1 MPFPNRNLKQI
12 PNNRNMKNQKLNGF
26 LGIPFRSNQE
36 LVIEKLI
43 EKNGTLDE
51 ENSNKDVLV
60 VNGITFGGRQTE
72 ILLLTFFESQFC
84 KATVFIK
91 PKLESKVVET
101 YKQIKN
107 EINEKYYVS
116 DKDFETYHSPYEQND
131 GDTEL
136 AISLGKANFS
146 CYWTFGDSGILEDY
160 ISVKIDENLEILIA
174 YEDGPIMDL
183 LVQRNKEKDSL
194 DY

>member
-1 MPFPNRNLKQI
+1 MPFSNHNLKQKQ
-12 PNNRNMKNQKLNGF
+12 NNRNMKNQKLNGF
-26 LGIPFRSNQE
+26 LGIPFGSNKE

-51 ENSNKDVLV
+51 ENSNKDALF

-72 ILLLTFFESQFC
+72 VLLLTFFENQFC
-84 KATVFIK
+84 KAVVIIK

-107 EINEKYYVS
+107 EITGKYYVS
-116 DKDFETYHSPYEQND
+116 DKDIEAYHLPFMQND
-131 GDTEL
+131 GYTES
-136 AISLGKANFS
+136 AISLGKAIFS
-146 CYWTFGDSGILEDY
+146 CYWTFGDSEILEDY
-160 ISVKIDENLEILIA
+160 ISVSINEDLEIAIA
-174 YEDGPIMDL
+174 YENGPLMAL
-183 LVQRNKEKDSL
+183 FVQRKEEKDSL